1 MKYTVTHTKI
11 LSLALVLLFGIS
23 YVSAWTGPTAEAPN
37 ANTPSPINVS
47 ATAQTKAG
55 DFGIIAGKAFKYA
68 TNTDGTGGV
77 DIAKAQAA
85 LNNFFFGNSGK
96 MTATGTA
103 NTALGSLSTLGALSS
118 GTLNTAVGSASLSL
132 NTTGSANTSVGANAL
147 KNNISG
153 SANTAIGEGALQ
165 VNVGS
170 ESIISYNP
178 AGYNTAIGSG
188 AMSGNTSGDH
198 NVAVGANTSAGG
210 SFNTVIGSTAIGGG
224 GYSTV
229 IGYGAG
235 GSGSGLVAIGMNS
248 GKSTGWGN
256 TAVGENALSGSGS
269 HNTAVGTGALFLNT
283 TGANNT
289 AVGSAAMIG
298 QNVTN
303 GGTASENTA
312 VGKSALAS
320 LSRGTGNTAIG
331 RSALATTQG
340 NFNLVGSA
348 SNNTAVG
355 YGALT
360 SNTTGKSNTAL
371 GVNANVVSGDL
382 TNATA
387 IGAGAVVT
395 GNNQIMLGN
404 SNVVSVQ
411 TFGSILSG
419 RNIAASWWFDCGGI
433 MGGACYRV
441 PSDFRLK
448 ENIVESPLG
457 LDFILTLK
465 PVTFDYKNGGRAV
478 TGLIAQDVEKA
489 LQGKTFSGLQKPN
502 EFNKYYSI
510 DYSSFV
516 IPLIKA
522 TQEQQKEI
530 DELKAQN
537 NALEARL
544 KIIEEKLK

>member
-37 ANTPSPINVS
+37 ANTPPPINVS

-147 KNNISG
+147 KSNISG

-170 ESIISYNP
+170 ISSYNP

-188 AMSGNTSGDH
+188 AMSGNTSGNH

-224 GYSTV
+224 DNSTV

-235 GSGSGLVAIGMNS
+235 GSGSDLVALGVNS
-248 GKSTGWGN
+248 GKSTGWSN
-256 TAVGENALSGSGS
+256 TAVGKNALSGSGS
-269 HNTAVGTGALFLNT
+269 DNTAVGTGALSLNT

-289 AVGSAAMIG
+289 AVGSAAMFG

-331 RSALATTQG
+331 RSALSTTQG
-340 NFNLVGSA
+340 NFNIVGSA

-371 GVNANVVSGDL
+371 GVNANVAEGNL

-395 GNNQIMLGN
+395 TNNEIMLGN
-404 SNVVSVQ
+404 SDVTKVR
-411 TFGSILSG
+411 TFGSVLSG
-419 RNIAASWWFDCGGI
+419 RTVAATMWFDCGGVGA
-433 MGGACYRV
+433 GGACYRV

-489 LQGKTFSGLQKPN
+489 LAGKTFSGLQKPN

-537 NALEARL
+537 DALEARL